1 MATKTMMTTDGK
13 RVYEVEAYA
22 LECVYTVIHNCS
34 GAWYFWG
41 ASDDSEEAMR
51 VARSCHNPTE
61 IVETATMTEIPPVPP
76 KGGAKPENIMIID
89 TEYRSY
95 IAYDIG
101 VVVADVKTGRILKSI
116 GMIISDSMAIDSDQF
131 LSDTIQM
138 GNREIPLYYKAN
150 RPTYDFDSRYIKVSA
165 LYAMDIIKNLMEI
178 YKIDAPIAYNASAD
192 INSII
197 KTCKLFRV
205 ESPLKK
211 TIVDVQHKRIN
222 DHITKEYDVKD
233 IYFITKDI
241 LMVDNNYT
249 EWAHKYR
256 KYANSEKMTISYSAE
271 SVISWLTNNPNYKES
286 HNGLFDCLDEL
297 KIAIW
302 LINQGI
308 ELKKQRVT
316 KTERRM
322 EA

>member
-1 MATKTMMTTDGK
+1 MASKTMRTTDGK
-13 RVYEVEAYA
+13 MVYEVEPYA
-22 LECVYTVIHNCS
+22 LELVYTVIHHCS

-41 ASDDSEEAMR
+41 ASNDSEEAMQI
-51 VARSCHNPTE
+51 ARSCHNSTE

-76 KGGAKPENIMIID
+76 KGGTKPEKIMLID
-89 TEYRSY
+89 TEYRACIS
-95 IAYDIG
+95 YDIG
-101 VVVADVKTGRILKSI
+101 VVVADVKTGRILESI
-116 GMIISDSMAIDSDQF
+116 GMIISDSMAIDSEQF
-131 LSDTIQM
+131 LSDTIQI
-138 GNREIPLYYKAN
+138 GNHEIPLYYNAN
-150 RPTYDFDSRYIKVSA
+150 RRVYDFDNRYIKVSA
-165 LYAMDIIKNLMEI
+165 LYAMDIIRNLMEI
-178 YKIDAPIAYNASAD
+178 YEIDAPIAYNASAD

-197 KTCKLFRV
+197 KTCEMFGI
-205 ESPLKK
+205 ESPLRK
-211 TIVDVQHKRIN
+211 TIIDIQHKKVN
-222 DHITKEYDVKD
+222 DHITREYDIKD
-233 IYFITKDI
+233 IYFTTRNLLKS
-241 LMVDNNYT
+241 DNSYT
-249 EWAHKYR
+249 EWAYR
-256 KYANSEKMTISYSAE
+256 YNKYADSEKKTISYSAE

>member
-1 MATKTMMTTDGK
+1 MATKTMITMDGK
-13 RVYEVEAYA
+13 RVYEIEPYA
-22 LECVYTVIHNCS
+22 LDLVYTVIHTCG

-41 ASDDSEEAMR
+41 ASNDPEEAMQ
-51 VARSCHNPTE
+51 VARACHNPVE
-61 IVETATMTEIPPVPP
+61 IVETSTMTEIPPVPP
-76 KGGAKPENIMIID
+76 KGGTKSGNIMLID
-89 TEYRSY
+89 TEYRSC

-101 VVVADVKTGRILKSI
+101 VVIADVKTGRILESI

-165 LYAMDIIKNLMEI
+165 LYAMDIIKNLMET

-197 KTCKLFRV
+197 KTCEKFGI
-205 ESPLKK
+205 ESPLSK
-211 TIVDVQHKRIN
+211 TIIDIQHKKVN
-222 DHITKEYDVKD
+222 DHITKEYDIKD
-233 IYFITKDI
+233 IYFTTRNLLKS
-241 LMVDNNYT
+241 DNSYT
-249 EWAHKYR
+249 EWAHRYN
-256 KYANSEKMTISYSAE
+256 KYADSEKQTISYSAE

-308 ELKKQRVT
+308 ELKKQKVT

-322 EA
+322 EV